1 MWPGVVQV
9 QAPTSRVRRQP
20 IREELNME
28 HPDTSEYRMQDP
40 TTDPNPGA
48 VGTVLEEA
56 REQARSVADTAMH
69 QTRGALATIGS
80 DLSAEAHSQKLRLAK
95 GLDEFSS
102 ELDQVALNGTGRV
115 PSLAGEAADRT
126 RSLSR
131 WLENTD
137 TVDMVRSVED
147 FGRRRP
153 AMFILGSA
161 VAGVVAGRLTRGMID
176 DRSHDSDS
184 ADRRAPAPTTVLP
197 AGSAAAG
204 AGSTYGAVS

>member
-1 MWPGVVQV
+1 
-9 QAPTSRVRRQP
+9 
-20 IREELNME
+20 ME

-131 WLENTD
+131 WLENTEMA
-137 TVDMVRSVED
+137 DMVRAVED

-161 VAGVVAGRLTRGMID
+161 AAGVVAGRLTRGMID
-176 DRSHDSDS
+176 DRPPAVDSP
-184 ADRRAPAPTTVLP
+184 DRRASAPTTVLLP